1 MEKFFAAVYA
11 AVLRHLPFQTLRAIV
26 IASPGFTREGVSRP
40 ELLFGRG
47 VFRANPLPAYT
58 SQMYDYI
65 FQQATLT
72 GNKPLLQSRTKWVK
86 VHSNT
91 SHVHGLVDAL
101 RGPEVKGLL
110 EGTKFAKEGV
120 MLEK

>member
-26 IASPGFTREGVSRP
+26 IASPGFTREGVSLPR
-40 ELLFGRG
+40 LFSERG
-47 VFRANPLPAYT
+47 SFGTDPLPAST
-58 SQMYDYI
+58 CQMYDYI

>member
-1 MEKFFAAVYA
+1 
-11 AVLRHLPFQTLRAIV
+11 
-26 IASPGFTREGVSRP
+26 
-40 ELLFGRG
+40 
-47 VFRANPLPAYT
+47 
-58 SQMYDYI
+58 MYDYI

-86 VHSNT
+86 VHSST